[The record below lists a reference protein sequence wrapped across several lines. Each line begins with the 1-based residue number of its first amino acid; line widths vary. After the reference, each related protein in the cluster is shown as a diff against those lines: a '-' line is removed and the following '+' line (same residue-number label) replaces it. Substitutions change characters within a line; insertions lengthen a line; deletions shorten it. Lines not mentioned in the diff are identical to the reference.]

1 MSNKLRL
8 MSGALALPLVM
19 ALGACSSMSAKQCGA
34 VDWRAIGYQDG
45 VAGRSG
51 DHFGNYQNACA
62 KHGIRSDFASYQA
75 GREEGLREYCKPD
88 NGYRVGSNGYEYAGV
103 CPANLERDFRAA
115 YEAGHELYMYE
126 WRAQNAANQLASKRH
141 ERNHIEQEIISN
153 AAAIV
158 GIDSIPEDRAHAMV
172 RTHQLV
178 ERAGQVEVEIA
189 QLERDKLRYD
199 AELENYRARVA
210 SNR

>member
-1 MSNKLRL
+1 MSNKTRL
-8 MSGALALPLVM
+8 MAAALALPVM
-19 ALGACSSMSAKQCGA
+19 FSLGACSSMSAKECGA

-51 DHFGNYQNACA
+51 DHFANFQSACA

-75 GREEGLREYCKPD
+75 GREEGLREYCQPA
-88 NGYRVGSNGYEYAGV
+88 NGYRVGASGYEYGGV
-103 CPANLERDFRAA
+103 CPATLERDFLAA
-115 YEAGHELYMYE
+115 YEAGHELYMFE
-126 WRAQNAANQLASKRH
+126 WRAQNAANQLQARRH
-141 ERNHIEQEIISN
+141 ERNRIEQEIISN

-158 GIDSIPEDRAHAMV
+158 SAESIPEDRAHALV

-178 ERAGQVEVEIA
+178 ERAGQVETDIA
-189 QLERDKLRYD
+189 RLEQEKLRYD
-199 AELENYRARVA
+199 AELANYRARVA